1 MDEAAKELTRQLARR
16 QMIAELLWCPRAPRS
31 KPTRRPTKAS
41 LAGRPKLP
49 RMNKT
54 NRLLAA
60 VSALENDRLPGEF
73 QQVQAAPARSVAASA
88 RAHAQHHAQPAA
100 VPAGRPAGLQQAAQ
114 QAAQQP
120 GPPGGGGD
128 GDTGDG
134 DDDGTTSDGDA
145 DDEEELRR
153 ASGSTTPGR
162 PTMRPSNQRAFNE
175 KSARAYLNNDVERR
189 AAEGALPAEENDA
202 FYSSLRWIRA
212 SRIRTFHAEKRSVSP
227 SPPYPPPVSDRAIT

>member
-134 DDDGTTSDGDA
+134 DA

-162 PTMRPSNQRAFNE
+162 PTMRPSNQRAFNK
-175 KSARAYLNNDVERR
+175 KSARAYLNNDVDRKVTRMEPP
-189 AAEGALPAEENDA
+189 ELLP
-202 FYSSLRWIRA
+202 SGCQPLRTSA
-212 SRIRTFHAEKRSVSP
+212 
-227 SPPYPPPVSDRAIT
+227 